1 MSLDFL
7 SVLLPM
13 LLTGLK
19 LTLIIAVLGIVF
31 AFVIGSLIGY
41 ALQCKIRILK
51 WLADAYIWVIRGVP
65 LIVLA
70 LYVYY
75 VLPKIV
81 GSHIPATTV
90 GIIVISLNAGAFIAE
105 IVRSALQGV
114 PVGQREA
121 GLSLG
126 LSPFQTLVHIIIP
139 PAFRAMLPALCN
151 QFIIAVKDTALLS
164 VITVNEI
171 THQAQNYAAMS
182 FNTIPAYTVLAL
194 FYLAII
200 SVLILL
206 QKAVEKRMGATK

>member
-114 PVGQREA
+114 PAA
-121 GLSLG
+121 GSGPGFG
-126 LSPFQTLVHIIIP
+126 LSPSDVG
-139 PAFRAMLPALCN
+139 
-151 QFIIAVKDTALLS
+151 
-164 VITVNEI
+164 
-171 THQAQNYAAMS
+171 
-182 FNTIPAYTVLAL
+182 AYHPWC
-194 FYLAII
+194 FKPC
-200 SVLILL
+200 S
-206 QKAVEKRMGATK
+206 RRCATSSSSP